1 MSSRRSAAS
10 EPDAEGGGD
19 LDLLVA
25 PPREAALP
33 PRGSPSAA
41 LLARNAPRSEHDP
54 ELGAAGIAEI
64 VLHPVTGAFAD
75 PLHELAFGAQF
86 YRLAFPFH
94 AFLMGLTIVLCA
106 WSLRAPPLAALPNF
120 RVSLGIVLLFLALG
134 MAGRILLHRSLDSAR
149 SQRIGARAW
158 TCLIILMGVWICW
171 HMVAITRLCSATQED
186 RVAVIASLAF
196 ALVNG
201 THGMAFLPKCT
212 LQGLMISYNLLE
224 LALCNKVSQPLIHT
238 APLSSIAAHI
248 CSAVVTHLGEMHLRY
263 SYVAKQVD
271 AEEKRRLGETLDEDK
286 RRLEERNEQLRA
298 EKERLMYDVQRRTGR
313 PLDDDDGRSAIRR
326 GLKGEPSSTLGKA
339 ETSLRKITQIF
350 YHTEDDSRGS
360 SETRSLRLPSGSP
373 PPSLPPGPPSTA
385 GSAELL
391 TKTNKSS
398 ESSEPDH
405 TRTSPNFS
413 DTENVMPSG

>member
-1 MSSRRSAAS
+1 MSSRRSTAS

-54 ELGAAGIAEI
+54 ELGAAGIADI

-94 AFLMGLTIVLCA
+94 AFLMGGTIVLCA
-106 WSLRAPPLAALPNF
+106 LAIRAPPLDALPEL
-120 RVSLGIVLLFLALG
+120 RVSLGFVLLFLALG
-134 MAGRILLHRSLDSAR
+134 MAGRIWLHRSLDSAR

-171 HMVAITRLCSATQED
+171 HSLDIIRLCPATQED
-186 RVAVIASLAF
+186 RIAGIASLAF

-201 THGMAFLPKCT
+201 THGMAFLRKCT

-224 LALCNKVSQPLIHT
+224 LALCNNISQPFIRT
-238 APLSSIAAHI
+238 APLNSIAAHI
-248 CSAVVTHLGEMHLRY
+248 CSAVVSHLGEMHLRY
-263 SYVAKQVD
+263 SYV
-271 AEEKRRLGETLDEDK
+271 EKRRLGETLDEDK

-313 PLDDDDGRSAIRR
+313 PLDDDDGRSAICR

-350 YHTEDDSRGS
+350 YHIEDDSGGS
-360 SETRSLRLPSGSP
+360 SDTRSLGLPSGSP

-398 ESSEPDH
+398 KSSSEPDH
-405 TRTSPNFS
+405 TRTKPNFS

>member
-94 AFLMGLTIVLCA
+94 AFLMGLIIVSCA

-120 RVSLGIVLLFLALG
+120 RVSLGIVLVFFALG
-134 MAGRILLHRSLDSAR
+134 MAGRILLHRSPDSAR

-224 LALCNKVSQPLIHT
+224 LALCSEANASQPLTHT
-238 APLSSIAAHI
+238 APLGSIVAHI
-248 CSAVVTHLGEMHLRY
+248 CSAVVAHLGEMHLRH
-263 SYVAKQVD
+263 SYVEKQVD

-313 PLDDDDGRSAIRR
+313 ALDDDDGRSAIRR
-326 GLKGEPSSTLGKA
+326 GLQGEPSSTLGKA

-350 YHTEDDSRGS
+350 YHTEDDR
-360 SETRSLRLPSGSP
+360 SETTLLLPSGSP

-398 ESSEPDH
+398 KSSEPDH

-413 DTENVMPSG
+413 DTENVIPNG